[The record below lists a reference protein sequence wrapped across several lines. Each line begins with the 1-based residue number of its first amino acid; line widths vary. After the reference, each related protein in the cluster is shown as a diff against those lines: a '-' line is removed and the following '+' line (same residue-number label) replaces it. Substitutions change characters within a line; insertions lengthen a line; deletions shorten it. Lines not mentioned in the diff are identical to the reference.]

1 MKNSMLGR
9 INLYKRCEVIMM
21 FDFQH
26 QLKILPD
33 KPGVYIMKNSL
44 GEVIYVGK
52 AKVLKNRVRQ
62 YFQNSKNHSEKVRAM
77 VKNIAEFEYIVTDSE
92 MEALILECNLI
103 KKYSPRYNIALKDD
117 KFYPFIKI
125 TTNEDFPRVY
135 VTRNFAKDGNRYFG
149 PYTNGTAVYEVMGL
163 IKKLFPLRT
172 CKKAIV
178 EGGEPT
184 RACLNYHI
192 NLCKAPCAG
201 YISKAEY
208 WKMIDEIIN
217 ILNGTDTSI
226 IKNLKLEMEK
236 AAEELEFEKAA
247 KIRDRILAIEL
258 ISEKQK
264 MFTVKEGDED
274 FIDLYT
280 DEKDG
285 CAQVFFVREGKVTG
299 REHFM
304 IENISDDPVKE
315 VISSFIASFYG
326 GTAQIP
332 KTIYVPE
339 EIEDQ
344 ELIEKFLTEK
354 RGSKVWIK
362 VPKKGDKKNLLDM
375 VRNNAKIMLD
385 QFKEKM
391 VEEKELN
398 KSALTELADVLGLDS
413 LPARIEAY
421 DISNIQ
427 GVDSVGTMVVFEN
440 GKAKNS
446 DYRRFKIKSVK
457 GPNDYESMREILS
470 RRFSHGLEE
479 VNKIKERNLEY
490 SKGKFCIF
498 PDLIMMDGGK
508 GQVNIALEVLKDF
521 GIEIPVCGLVKDDK
535 HRTRGIIFN
544 NEEILI
550 RRGSGLM
557 NLITRVQDEVHR
569 YAITYHRSLRD
580 KRTLH
585 SVLEDIPRIGEKRR
599 RNLLMKFGSI
609 DNIKKASME
618 ELLDTPG
625 IDKRAA
631 ESIKQYFSS

>member
-1 MKNSMLGR
+1 
-9 INLYKRCEVIMM
+9 MM

-208 WKMIDEIIN
+208 WEMIDEIIN

-226 IKNLKLEMEK
+226 IKKLKLEMEK

-304 IENISDDPVKE
+304 IENIGDDPVKE

-557 NLITRVQDEVHR
+557 NLITRIQDEVHR

-585 SVLEDIPRIGEKRR
+585 SILEDIPRIGEKRR

-625 IDKRAA
+625 IDRRAA

>member
-1 MKNSMLGR
+1 
-9 INLYKRCEVIMM
+9 M

-52 AKVLKNRVRQ
+52 AKILKNRVRQ
-62 YFQNSKNHSEKVRAM
+62 YFQNSKNHTEKVRAM

-135 VTRNFAKDGNRYFG
+135 VTRNFAKDGNKYFG

-178 EGGEPT
+178 EGEKPT

-201 YISKAEY
+201 YISKNDY
-208 WKMIDEIIN
+208 GKMIDEIIS

-226 IKNLKLEMEK
+226 IKELKVEMEK

-247 KIRDRILAIEL
+247 KVRDRILAIEL

-304 IENISDDPVKE
+304 LEDVSEEPVKE
-315 VISSFIASFYG
+315 IISSFIASFYG

-344 ELIEKFLTEK
+344 ELIEKFLTDK

-362 VPKKGDKKNLLDM
+362 TPKKGDKKNLLDM
-375 VRNNAKIMLD
+375 VRNNAKIMLE

-398 KSALTELADVLGLDS
+398 KSALTELADVLALDS
-413 LPARIEAY
+413 LPVRIEAY

-446 DYRRFKIKSVK
+446 DYRRFKIKTVQ

-470 RRFSHGLEE
+470 RRFAHGLDE

-508 GQVNIALEVLKDF
+508 GQVNIALEVLNEF
-521 GIEIPVCGLVKDDK
+521 GVEIPVCGLVKDDK

-544 NEEILI
+544 NEEILVK
-550 RRGSGLM
+550 RGSGLM
-557 NLITRVQDEVHR
+557 NLITRIQDEVHR

-585 SVLEDIPRIGEKRR
+585 SILEDIPRIGEKRR
-599 RNLLMKFGSI
+599 RNLLIKFGSVE
-609 DNIKKASME
+609 NIKKATIE
-618 ELLDTPG
+618 DLLETPG
-625 IDKRAA
+625 IDKKAA
-631 ESIKQYFSS
+631 ESIKKYFSS

>member
-1 MKNSMLGR
+1 
-9 INLYKRCEVIMM
+9 
-21 FDFQH
+21 
-26 QLKILPD
+26 
-33 KPGVYIMKNSL
+33 
-44 GEVIYVGK
+44 
-52 AKVLKNRVRQ
+52 
-62 YFQNSKNHSEKVRAM
+62 M

-208 WKMIDEIIN
+208 WEMIDEIIN

-226 IKNLKLEMEK
+226 IKKLKLEMEK

-521 GIEIPVCGLVKDDK
+521 GIEIPVCGLVKDHK

-585 SVLEDIPRIGEKRR
+585 SILEDIPRIGEKRR

>member
-1 MKNSMLGR
+1 
-9 INLYKRCEVIMM
+9 MM

-208 WKMIDEIIN
+208 WEMIDEIIN

-226 IKNLKLEMEK
+226 IKKLKLEMEK

-521 GIEIPVCGLVKDDK
+521 GIEIPVCGLVKDHK

-585 SVLEDIPRIGEKRR
+585 SILEDIPRIGEKRR

-609 DNIKKASME
+609 DNIKKASTE

>member
-1 MKNSMLGR
+1 
-9 INLYKRCEVIMM
+9 MM

-52 AKVLKNRVRQ
+52 AKILKNRVRQ

-208 WKMIDEIIN
+208 WEMIDEIIN

-304 IENISDDPVKE
+304 IEDIGDDPVEE

-585 SVLEDIPRIGEKRR
+585 SILEDIPRIGEKRR

>member
-1 MKNSMLGR
+1 
-9 INLYKRCEVIMM
+9 M

-52 AKVLKNRVRQ
+52 AKILKNRVRQ

-208 WKMIDEIIN
+208 WEMIDEIIN

-280 DEKDG
+280 DENDG

-470 RRFSHGLEE
+470 RRFAHGLEE
-479 VNKIKERNLEY
+479 VNKIKERNFEY

-508 GQVNIALEVLKDF
+508 GQVNIALEVLNGF

-585 SVLEDIPRIGEKRR
+585 SILEDIPRIGEKRR

-625 IDKRAA
+625 IDRKAA

>member
-1 MKNSMLGR
+1 
-9 INLYKRCEVIMM
+9 MM

-52 AKVLKNRVRQ
+52 AKILKNRVRQ

-135 VTRNFAKDGNRYFG
+135 VTRNFAKDGNKYFG

-192 NLCKAPCAG
+192 NICKAPCAG

-208 WKMIDEIIN
+208 WEMIDEIIS
-217 ILNGTDTSI
+217 ILNGKDTSI
-226 IKNLKLEMEK
+226 TKKLKVEMEK

-258 ISEKQK
+258 IREKQK

-398 KSALTELADVLGLDS
+398 KSTLTELADVLGLDS

-446 DYRRFKIKSVK
+446 DYRRFKIKSIK

-585 SVLEDIPRIGEKRR
+585 SILEDIPRIGEKRR

-625 IDKRAA
+625 IDRRAA

>member
-1 MKNSMLGR
+1 
-9 INLYKRCEVIMM
+9 M

-201 YISKAEY
+201 YVSKAEY
-208 WKMIDEIIN
+208 WEMIDEIIN

-304 IENISDDPVKE
+304 IENIGDDPVKE

-585 SVLEDIPRIGEKRR
+585 SILEDIPRIGEKRR

>member
-1 MKNSMLGR
+1 
-9 INLYKRCEVIMM
+9 MM

-52 AKVLKNRVRQ
+52 AKVLKNRIRQ

-208 WKMIDEIIN
+208 WEMIDEIIN

-226 IKNLKLEMEK
+226 IKKLKLDMEK

-304 IENISDDPVKE
+304 IENIGDDPVEE

-521 GIEIPVCGLVKDDK
+521 GIEIPVCGLVKDHK

-585 SVLEDIPRIGEKRR
+585 SILEDIPRIGEKRR

>member
-1 MKNSMLGR
+1 
-9 INLYKRCEVIMM
+9 MM

-52 AKVLKNRVRQ
+52 AKILKNRVRQ

-135 VTRNFAKDGNRYFG
+135 VTRNFAKDGNKYFG

-208 WKMIDEIIN
+208 WEMIDEIIS

-226 IKNLKLEMEK
+226 IKKLKVEMEK

-258 ISEKQK
+258 IREKQK

-315 VISSFIASFYG
+315 IISSFIASFYG

-557 NLITRVQDEVHR
+557 NLITRIQDEVHR

-585 SVLEDIPRIGEKRR
+585 SILEDIPRIGEKRR

-625 IDKRAA
+625 IDRRAA

>member
-1 MKNSMLGR
+1 
-9 INLYKRCEVIMM
+9 MM

-26 QLKILPD
+26 QLKIFPD

-208 WKMIDEIIN
+208 WEMIDEIIN

-226 IKNLKLEMEK
+226 IKKLKLEMEK

-585 SVLEDIPRIGEKRR
+585 SILEDIPRIGEKRR

>member
-1 MKNSMLGR
+1 
-9 INLYKRCEVIMM
+9 M

-208 WKMIDEIIN
+208 WEMIDEIIN

-226 IKNLKLEMEK
+226 IKKLKLDMEK

-304 IENISDDPVKE
+304 IENIGDDPVEE

-521 GIEIPVCGLVKDDK
+521 GIEIPVCGLVKDHK

-585 SVLEDIPRIGEKRR
+585 SILEDIPRIGEKRR

>member
-1 MKNSMLGR
+1 
-9 INLYKRCEVIMM
+9 MM

-208 WKMIDEIIN
+208 WEMIDEIIN

-226 IKNLKLEMEK
+226 IKKLKLEMEK
-236 AAEELEFEKAA
+236 ASEELEFEKAA

-427 GVDSVGTMVVFEN
+427 GLDSVGTMVVFEN

-521 GIEIPVCGLVKDDK
+521 GIEIPVCGLVKDHK

-585 SVLEDIPRIGEKRR
+585 SILEDIPRIGEKRR